1 MNSDTIIQILMSA
14 AVAGF
19 LEPADSFL
27 QTIHDKDVN
36 EYNAL
41 IYAAYWGLTKA
52 GQAASKTATKI
63 DDEGVQAVYT
73 ILNGSASKNGITLA
87 PIVVTPAA

>member
-1 MNSDTIIQILMSA
+1 MNSNTIIQILISA

-19 LEPADSFL
+19 LVPADAFL

-41 IYAAYWGLTKA
+41 IYAVYWGLTKE
-52 GQAASKTATKI
+52 GQAATKTALLE
-63 DDEGVQAVYT
+63 EGVQGAYT
-73 ILNGSASKNGITLA
+73 ILAASATKNGITLA
-87 PIVVTPAA
+87 PIVATPAA